1 MFSIFKQHYIY
12 FCTLFHSY
20 IFSHMFSNNN
30 FQFLSACI
38 KYLLNLYGTNM
49 LKAMIHTQYV
59 SRCSI
64 KKKKYIYIY
73 VCVCV
78 CVYKRVK
85 SNDAHKIC
93 KSVYIYIY
101 IYKSLSRS
109 ITLQK
114 RLFNPAYAKRRRFV
128 LFCLLFFC
136 LIWIP
141 LIATKNALPLENT
154 QNALSKRRLSDRLDH
169 IHVHAFCIS
178 ASFFF
183 FFFFYQSLLHYS

>member
-1 MFSIFKQHYIY
+1 MFSIFKQHYMY
-12 FCTLFHSY
+12 FHTLFHSH

-38 KYLLNLYGTNM
+38 KHLLNLYCTNM

-64 KKKKYIYIY
+64 KKNIYIYIY
-73 VCVCV
+73 IYL

-114 RLFNPAYAKRRRFV
+114 RLFNPAYAKKRRFV

-136 LIWIP
+136 LI
-141 LIATKNALPLENT
+141 
-154 QNALSKRRLSDRLDH
+154 
-169 IHVHAFCIS
+169 
-178 ASFFF
+178 
-183 FFFFYQSLLHYS
+183 